1 MSAFVSLVSKVRYI
15 APRNTLMAF
24 EEQDPSQM
32 LKTLVGQIVSVK
44 SKWGPL
50 YVGTLVS
57 VDKYMNLQIRGC
69 VEQTAR
75 GESGELGETL
85 LRCNNVLYIR
95 KATQ

>member
-1 MSAFVSLVSKVRYI
+1 MTT
-15 APRNTLMAF
+15 PAF

-32 LKTLVGQIVSVK
+32 LKALVGQVVSVK

-50 YVGTLVS
+50 YQGTLVA

-69 VEQTAR
+69 VEQTAQ
-75 GESGELGETL
+75 GEGDLGETL

-95 KATQ
+95 KASQ